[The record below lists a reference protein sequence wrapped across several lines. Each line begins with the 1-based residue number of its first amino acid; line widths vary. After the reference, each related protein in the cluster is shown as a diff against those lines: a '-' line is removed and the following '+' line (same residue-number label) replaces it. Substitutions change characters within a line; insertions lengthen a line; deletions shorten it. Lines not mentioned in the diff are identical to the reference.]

1 MKSSTSQLHFR
12 RVSGTALRNTLPLPA
27 QAPFSFPLQISAGS
41 SLNPYT
47 SCFTFPATNKHP
59 FAESSK
65 QGCALLRQWLIKGT
79 RTHTHKDY
87 RNCCTEMREDTEI
100 SFLQIILR
108 ATSNLSQHVAVYFK
122 LMNPLCDVLA
132 TWQCIF
138 SSMGPHERT
147 SPALQPQPCADT
159 TRGSHQLSLSIN
171 CHALKTCQRHHQ
183 KDMLA
188 DTDSSPGETS
198 LRFQAPCQTPP

>member
-1 MKSSTSQLHFR
+1 MAMAHKRHTH
-12 RVSGTALRNTLPLPA
+12 
-27 QAPFSFPLQISAGS
+27 
-41 SLNPYT
+41 
-47 SCFTFPATNKHP
+47 
-59 FAESSK
+59 
-65 QGCALLRQWLIKGT
+65 
-79 RTHTHKDY
+79 THTHKDY

-100 SFLQIILR
+100 SFLQIILQ

-188 DTDSSPGETS
+188 DTDSSPGETN
-198 LRFQAPCQTPP
+198 LRFQAPCQTPPWLTEVHPTHFIFFFPQRPSRVCQDPYKLYI